1 MANKDSIRIIG
12 VLLMLLT
19 FIKAQTTSIPC
30 NEPDISIYGNSSD
43 WWEPR
48 ILNRDNAIAIR
59 GLINEFRCPDAT
71 EHSTIWILENYDCL
85 NGEILSESKI
95 TLTDLDLNHALYTS
109 ALSSNLMLKP
119 YALEIG
125 CYRFTYGVLM
135 DVSKTGEDEIKS
147 EVYEYIKITSV
158 DLRLAI
164 VEGHT
169 TSLKKGFGQT
179 LLLQPSVFSVDLD
192 QPSQRLTD
200 TSFDYFCRRKYGTLF
215 EPWPIPVED
224 NGSLGCFG
232 TGPVQLDHT
241 GDEYL
246 LDTSLMDIDT
256 TYEIMVKAVSGQRN
270 GNVSLLLMIVDEGAL
285 PEPAIIL
292 SSGSDF
298 YPDYL
303 AHIFNPTEDIRAI
316 GSCRQNCDGVT
327 YKWTL
332 KYFDGS
338 DFVEFPEYEW
348 QPFVTGEE
356 SNAMYVSK
364 EILEQVPGTTRL
376 EFTLQVTNSFS
387 LVGQA
392 NVSLRINPP
401 PEGGYC
407 TADSDTVFFLQPTAI
422 ECFDWSDDDGVM
434 TYEYFV
440 SVNDD
445 AYYWPVSSSRYPS
458 ATIYPPVGNGS
469 MVIRV
474 KIRDTLGSYT
484 MYDIEDNIT
493 LYHNIFEVRHFSSPE
508 WTPAYADLE
517 LTGNPSEITQRIFL
531 DESSYQ
537 CLKCLLAE
545 WNYNGTIGTY
555 EEGVEPEPIKKMEM
569 LSLLKSV
576 TPLSIEDV
584 HLIASVSS
592 MMTRTIEDL
601 FLAELESLRSIV
613 ESTWKFVEDSAHLL
627 EQGVIVN
634 VADAKMTVLGVLLEA
649 FARLETTSVEKA
661 TFSASVMTIMDTIS
675 ATLLTNKLPEEP
687 ATEVTTPYLTKS
699 WQTIRNDGLQ
709 DRTFRNSKTEVA
721 VPKNIKFL
729 FKDESPCDENCATVS
744 VNILYTHSNT
754 FNYGVQSDRLEVQ
767 ASIITV
773 TFTADDNTPLIV
785 RDTPDMVLRMPRE
798 ISDTSDV
805 DNIFT
810 PTYNSTM
817 MHTVNNTHGDQIIF
831 VSLTSSSSER
841 NMSYVVLVGFDVYP
855 TVDKYDE
862 VVVFSGDISCTDPAS
877 PNLEATV
884 TPGDRA
890 IITGRKGMV
899 NLRILELS
907 EDLKATYLCDD
918 LTGEALFGDDGKLSP
933 DILTTYVA
941 NFSGDYILD
950 VAMCSCLFWDF
961 YLETDEWSSEGCR
974 PGPGST
980 SSVTEILTN
989 HMTSFASTWIVP
1001 PAPLDFDYIWANAS
1015 FYQNPTI
1022 YISTIVIYVVFF
1034 MLFLWARRKDKKDLF
1049 RLGVTAL
1056 KGNNPRHNYLYEVVV
1071 VTGKRSHSG
1080 TKSKVSFI
1088 LSGDEDE
1095 TDPRTFEDD
1104 KRPILERGT
1113 ADRFLLAVPRSL
1125 GVLNYMRIW
1134 HDNSGKGNKQSWYL
1148 QYIAIRDIQTRQR
1161 FFFISNQ
1168 WFSLVDGDG
1177 QVDRLLPIA
1186 GKEQMQDYS
1195 LIFESTAGKNLRDGH
1210 LWFSIFSRPAGSRF
1224 TCVQRVACGLLIL
1237 WLELLVN
1244 IMWYKVAA
1252 PPASTAMILI
1262 GPFAISPAQISIGV
1276 QTTIII
1282 LPVTI
1287 FVMQLFRKSRLRRKR
1302 PSRYAVAQRDNRK
1315 RDNPYVVKS
1324 SASINEDQ
1332 RTEEIVRSKTPMGTS
1347 AVTLTIETKQRKKPR
1362 KKQPHLLPW
1371 WCIII
1376 AWIVSILST
1385 LAATLF
1391 TVFYGIQLGDMETR
1405 EWLTSTMVCF
1415 LTDILF
1421 AQPIK
1426 VIVLAIVLSFLFK
1439 RPDVDDEAD
1448 LEQDEE
1454 DYGLKPDEEW
1464 LHDFQGFSKPT
1475 RSTLKPP
1482 NPTNTEEIRSQ
1493 QLKVIQM
1500 HSILREIIMYII
1512 FVVVLMMIGY
1522 AGQDKHNFLMKDQY
1536 VQLLDTGNRNYTFS
1550 KVRSVYHFW
1559 RWMRTGFIPAAYP
1572 ERLYNGDLDI
1582 EVAEENLFGDR
1593 QSYLFGHAIIRQLRI
1608 KPGSCSATPQF
1619 KSVIPECNVE
1629 YSYSDEDRDDYN
1641 VSWTNSSMTRTEYQ
1655 YKTSDDID
1663 SYPYLGRHALYRGGG
1678 YVTVLKDNYND
1689 TMEQINQL
1697 YEEAWID
1704 QYTRAVFVEM
1714 SCYNA
1719 QVNLFAAVTFLLEF
1733 LPAGGGH
1740 PIYRVDAFRLLT
1752 YSAGMDHIRL
1762 TCEVIYFIFSM
1773 YFIIKE
1779 CMAIRKEKRMY
1790 WKKFWNWAEW
1800 CIIGFSIATA
1810 GVYFTRLYVTD
1821 QVLDKL
1827 SAARKSSDTV
1837 YVSLQYIA
1845 YLTEIYNYFL
1855 GWVVFMSSLKFI
1867 KLLRFNRRIGLLS
1880 ATICNAASDLMQ
1892 FGFMFTIAFLGFT
1905 TVFYLVFNGKLY
1917 DYATYINTFETLL
1930 TTMLNKFS
1938 YRDIY
1943 QEERIMGPLL
1953 FFFFMIF
1960 VSFMLIN
1967 VFLTIINLSFTV
1979 VQHNMMQKQNDYEI
1993 LDFMIQHVK
2002 TMVGLQKPEPKNQ
2015 QPIQDDTLNDPVD
2028 DLPYKVNELLS
2039 YMAAVYNPTFLEDL
2053 QRNQHWK
2060 RKTDEII
2067 SV

>member
-12 VLLMLLT
+12 VFLMLLT

-30 NEPDISIYGNSSD
+30 NEPDISIYGNSSY

-71 EHSTIWILENYDCL
+71 GHSTIWILEKYDCL
-85 NGEILSESKI
+85 NEAILSESKI
-95 TLTDLDLNHALYTS
+95 TLTDLDLNHALYIS

-135 DVSKTGEDEIKS
+135 DVSKTDEDEIKS

-179 LLLQPSVFSVDLD
+179 LLLQPSAFSVDLD
-192 QPSQRLTD
+192 QPTQRLTD
-200 TSFDYFCRRKYGTLF
+200 ATYYYFCRHKYDTLF
-215 EPWPIPVED
+215 EPWPTAD
-224 NGSLGCFG
+224 DGSLGCFG
-232 TGPVQLDHT
+232 TGPVQLDHK

-256 TYEIMVKAVSGQRN
+256 TYEIMVKAVSGERS

-285 PEPAIIL
+285 PEPVIIL

-376 EFTLQVTNSFS
+376 EFTLQVTNSFG

-392 NVSLRINPP
+392 KVSLRINPP

-407 TADSDTVFFLQPTAI
+407 TADNDTVFFLQPTAI

-434 TYEYFV
+434 NYEYFV

-469 MVIRV
+469 MIIRV

-484 MYDIEDNIT
+484 MYDTEDIT
-493 LYHNIFEVRHFSSPE
+493 
-508 WTPAYADLE
+508 
-517 LTGNPSEITQRIFL
+517 
-531 DESSYQ
+531 
-537 CLKCLLAE
+537 
-545 WNYNGTIGTY
+545 
-555 EEGVEPEPIKKMEM
+555 KKEM

-576 TPLSIEDV
+576 TALSIEDV

-601 FLAELESLRSIV
+601 FLTELESLRSIV
-613 ESTWKFVEDSAHLL
+613 ESTWEFVQDSAHLL

-649 FARLETTSVEKA
+649 FARLETTADQKA
-661 TFSASVMTIMDTIS
+661 AFSASVMTIMDTIS

-767 ASIITV
+767 ASIITI
-773 TFTADDNTPLIV
+773 TFTTDDNTPLIV
-785 RDTPDMVLRMPRE
+785 TDTPDMILRMPRE
-798 ISDTSDV
+798 TSDTSDV
-805 DNIFT
+805 DNVFT

-841 NMSYVVLVGFDVYP
+841 NMSCP
-855 TVDKYDE
+855 
-862 VVVFSGDISCTDPAS
+862 S

-899 NLRILELS
+899 YLRILELS
-907 EDLKATYLCDD
+907 EDVEATYLCDPTD
-918 LTGEALFGDDGKLSP
+918 EALFGDDDKLSP
-933 DILTTYVA
+933 DILTNYVA
-941 NFSGDYILD
+941 NFSGGYILD
-950 VAMCSCLFWDF
+950 VAMSSCLFWDF
-961 YLETDEWSSEGCR
+961 YLDSDEWSSEGCR

-1177 QVDRLLPIA
+1177 QVDRLLPVA

-1347 AVTLTIETKQRKKPR
+1347 AVTLTIESKQRKKPR
-1362 KKQPHLLPW
+1362 KKQPYLLPW

-1464 LHDFQGFSKPT
+1464 LHDFQAFSKPT

-1482 NPTNTEEIRSQ
+1482 NPINTEEIRSQ

-1512 FVVVLMMIGY
+1512 FVVVLMTIGY

-1536 VQLLDTGNRNYTFS
+1536 AQLLETGNRNYTFS

-1608 KPGSCSATPQF
+1608 KPDSCSAPPKI

-1641 VSWTNSSMTRTEYQ
+1641 VSWTNSSMTRIEYQ

-1714 SCYNA
+1714 SCYNT

-1740 PIYRVDAFRLLT
+1740 PVYRVDAFRLLT

-1762 TCEVIYFIFSM
+1762 TCEIIYFIFIM

-1779 CMAIRKEKRMY
+1779 CIAIRKEKRMY

-1827 SAARKSSDTV
+1827 SAARKSRDTV

-1855 GWVVFMSSLKFI
+1855 GWVVFMASLKFI

-1892 FGFMFTIAFLGFT
+1892 FGVMFTIAFLGFT

-1943 QEERIMGPLL
+1943 QEDRIMGPLL

-2002 TMVGLQKPEPKNQ
+2002 TMVGLQKPDLKKTQ